1 MNQTKN
7 FYTDDFIREIPKTDL
22 HLHLDGSL
30 RISSLI
36 DMAKSSNV
44 ELPSYTEEGLRELV
58 FKDQY
63 NNLGEYLHGFMYTC
77 AVLRSVEN
85 LERCAY
91 ELAIDNQNDG
101 VRYIE
106 VRFAP
111 QLLVDNVDLTME
123 VVLDHVNKGLS
134 RARSEFNQ
142 REGVKNGDEP
152 PFEYGIIAC
161 AMRMFGASNF
171 SPYYTKFYSLH
182 RYSEPM
188 EVIKLG
194 AVELAKAVVK
204 IRNERGIPI
213 VGFDLAG
220 REDGYPAE
228 EFKEA
233 YAYVHKNF
241 MHKTVHAG
249 EAYGAESIFQAITE
263 LYADRLGH
271 CYYLFDTNRIQDP
284 QIKDRQ
290 DYVEKLVSFIAEKR
304 ATIEVCLTSNLQ
316 TNTNLKC
323 IKDHTL
329 KKMLEKRLSVSICT
343 DNRLM
348 SNTSISKETKLALD
362 NFNITPDVLKN
373 ITIYGF
379 KRSFYPG
386 QYNEKRRYVRQI
398 MSYYDL
404 VAKKFNIKNDT
415 NKF

>member
-1 MNQTKN
+1 MSA
-7 FYTDDFIREIPKTDL
+7 FCTDEFIREIPKTDL

-36 DMAKSSNV
+36 DMAKASKV

-58 FKDQY
+58 FKDSY

-77 AVLRSVEN
+77 NVLRSAEN

-91 ELAIDNQNDG
+91 ELAIDNQKEG

-111 QLLVDNVDLTME
+111 QLNIDNKDLTME
-123 VVLDHVNKGLS
+123 VVLESVNKGLA

-142 REGVKNGDEP
+142 REQIKNGSEP

-161 AMRMFGASNF
+161 AMRMFGKANF
-171 SPYYTKFYSLH
+171 SPYYTKLYSIH
-182 RYSEPM
+182 CYSEPM

-194 AVELAKAVVK
+194 ALELAKAVVK

-228 EFKEA
+228 EFKDA

-249 EAYGAESIFQAITE
+249 EAYGAESIFQAITD
-263 LYADRLGH
+263 LDADRLGH
-271 CYYLFDTNRIQDP
+271 CYYLFDTNRVQDP
-284 QIKDRQ
+284 EIKDRH
-290 DYVEKLVSFIAEKR
+290 DYVEKLASFIAEKR
-304 ATIEVCLTSNLQ
+304 VTIEVCLTSNLQ
-316 TNTNLKC
+316 TNPNLKN

-329 KKMLEKRLSVSICT
+329 KNMLEKRLSVSLCT

-348 SNTSISKETKLALD
+348 SNTSVTKETKLAIE
-362 NFNITPDVLKN
+362 NFNITPEVLKN

-386 QYNEKRRYVRQI
+386 PYFEKRKYVRQI
-398 MSYYDL
+398 MSYYDQ
-404 VAKKFNIKNDT
+404 VAAKYNIRYDKRGIY
-415 NKF
+415 